1 MRTFGLILLAFVAGV
16 MIMVAA
22 FSWQGRAAREYGREA
37 ARAMERTN
45 PSPSA
50 SYLVDC
56 TELVKRP
63 APKDVERCEVMVV
76 NGQAVAQVRLEGGRA
91 FEVQP

>member
-1 MRTFGLILLAFVAGV
+1 MRTFGLILLAFASGV
-16 MIMVAA
+16 MILVAA

-37 ARAMERTN
+37 ARAMEQTN

-50 SYLVDC
+50 SYLVTC

-63 APKDVERCEVMVV
+63 APKDVERCEVDVM
-76 NGQAVAQVRLEGGRA
+76 NGQAVARVQLEGGRT
-91 FEVQP
+91 FEVEP